1 MINVFEVEWSSIMK
15 KYKLNNDFKNKIL
28 SDDQISLKKNL
39 SPLEFIRNLLIDHL
53 NKFQDYYDYL
63 SEKYLLFLAEFVS
76 LSKV

>member
-1 MINVFEVEWSSIMK
+1 MK

-39 SPLEFIRNLLIDHL
+39 SPLEFRRVLLIDHL
-53 NKFQDYYDYL
+53 NKILDYYGYL
-63 SEKYLLFLAEFVS
+63 SEKNLLFLADFLS